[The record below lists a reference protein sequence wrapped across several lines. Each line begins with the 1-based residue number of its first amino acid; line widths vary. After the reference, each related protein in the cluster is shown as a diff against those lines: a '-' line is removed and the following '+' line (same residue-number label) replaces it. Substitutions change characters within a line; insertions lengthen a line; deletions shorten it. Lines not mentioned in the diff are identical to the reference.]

1 MIDEDGEID
10 GYGGEVVML
19 GECVV
24 GLMVLVVYGLMVG
37 KILVFVY
44 IKLEVVEFGIDLMVI
59 VYGVLCVVKVLGE
72 LVYDLVSKL
81 LWMDVV

>member
-1 MIDEDGEID
+1 
-10 GYGGEVVML
+10 ML
-19 GECVV
+19 GDCVV

-37 KILVFVY
+37 KIFVFVY
-44 IKLEVVEFGIDLMVI
+44 IKLEVVVSGMDLIVI

-72 LVYDLVSKL
+72 LVYDFVSKL